1 LAATLTT
8 DSRRRNR
15 TGTLFWVALSDGEP
29 EATSLTRLVAWKSGV
44 AKTVRRYDATIMRT
58 TGFALFDTEI
68 GRCGL
73 AWGPRGI
80 VGACLPEAS
89 DDAVRARFR
98 RRYSEAME
106 TAPPAEIRRVCDAVV
121 ALTRGEPV
129 EFTDVT
135 LDMDGVPDLNR
146 QVYDIALR
154 IPPGATLTYGEIA
167 ARMGQP
173 DAARAVGVALGQN
186 PFPPIVPCHRILM
199 AGGRIGGFSAPGGIA
214 TKRKLLAIES
224 VLAKASGNQLSLI

>member
-1 LAATLTT
+1 MNT
-8 DSRRRNR
+8 
-15 TGTLFWVALSDGEP
+15 F
-29 EATSLTRLVAWKSGV
+29 
-44 AKTVRRYDATIMRT
+44 
-58 TGFALFDTEI
+58 GFALFDTEI
-68 GRCGL
+68 GRCGIV
-73 AWGPRGI
+73 WGPRGI

-89 DDAVRARFR
+89 DDAARARFR
-98 RRYSEAME
+98 RRYPQAVE
-106 TAPPAEIRRVCDAVV
+106 TTPPAEIRQVCDAVV

-135 LDMDGVPDLNR
+135 LDMDGVPEFNR

-167 ARMGQP
+167 TRLGQP
-173 DAARAVGVALGQN
+173 GAAQSVGQALGQN

-224 VLAKASGNQLSLI
+224 VLAAPSGDQLSLI

>member
-1 LAATLTT
+1 MST
-8 DSRRRNR
+8 
-15 TGTLFWVALSDGEP
+15 F
-29 EATSLTRLVAWKSGV
+29 
-44 AKTVRRYDATIMRT
+44 
-58 TGFALFDTEI
+58 GFALFDTLI
-68 GRCGL
+68 GRCGI

-89 DDAVRARFR
+89 DDAARVRLR
-98 RRYSEAME
+98 RRYPQAVE
-106 TAPPAEIRRVCDAVV
+106 TAPPVEIRQVCDTVV

-129 EFTDVT
+129 GFTDIT
-135 LDMDGVPDLNR
+135 LDMDGVPEFNR

-167 ARMGQP
+167 LRIGMPGAAQSVGQ
-173 DAARAVGVALGQN
+173 ALGQN

-214 TKRKLLAIES
+214 TKRRLLAIES
-224 VLAKASGNQLSLI
+224 VLPRGSGDQAGLFDRPST